1 MEGLGVAVLDAFSYG
16 GQGQSMN
23 MPMPDKLLLINAT
36 IANRAVFKITFKGRR
51 DIQAASDAGEAM
63 RFADRTPPD
72 LIALDIGDDQ
82 DAGIVHGMIKHFRN
96 APTTRNTP
104 IVLLA
109 GSAQEPVAIRGLALG
124 AVDFISKPLSPLVL
138 AARVQRHLDLKHERD
153 DLAHHSGID
162 QVSGVASLSHF
173 DAHADREWRRALRH
187 HTKVSVAVIDVDHFR
202 AYNDQHG
209 YVAGDEVLRQLAGAL
224 ADEIRRPSD
233 LLARYHGDQFVALLP
248 DTDGT
253 GAGHV
258 ADRLLGRVRDLR
270 LPYADNEGGHV
281 TVSIGLATLE
291 PKSRDGLPEFLSL
304 AADALGNAKQ
314 NGRNQLKTLP

>member
-1 MEGLGVAVLDAFSYG
+1 
-16 GQGQSMN
+16 MN
-23 MPMPDKLLLINAT
+23 LPMPDRLLLINASV
-36 IANRAVFKITFKGRR
+36 ANRAVFKITFKGRR

-63 RFADRTPPD
+63 RFADRMSPH

-109 GSAQEPVAIRGLALG
+109 GAAQEPIAIRGLALG

-138 AARVQRHLDLKHERD
+138 AARVQRHLDLKQERD
-153 DLAHHSGID
+153 TLAHHSGID
-162 QVSGVASLSHF
+162 EVSGVASLSHF

-187 HTKVSVAVIDVDHFR
+187 HAKVSVAVIDIDHFR
-202 AYNDQHG
+202 AYNERHG
-209 YVAGDEVLRQLAGAL
+209 YIAGDEVLRQLAGAL

-233 LLARYHGDQFVALLP
+233 LLARYQGDQFVALLP

-258 ADRLLGRVRDLR
+258 AERLLNRVRDLK
-270 LPYADNEGGHV
+270 LPHAENDGGHV
-281 TVSIGLATLE
+281 SVSIGLATLE

-304 AADALGNAKQ
+304 AAEALVSAKHC
-314 NGRNQLKTLP
+314 GRNRLKTLP

>member
-1 MEGLGVAVLDAFSYG
+1 
-16 GQGQSMN
+16 MN
-23 MPMPDKLLLINAT
+23 NRAMSDKLLLINAS

-51 DIQAASDAGEAM
+51 DIQAANDAGEAM

-72 LIALDIGDDQ
+72 LIALDIGEEQ
-82 DAGIVHGMIKHFRN
+82 DAGVVHGMIKHFRN
-96 APTTRNTP
+96 APNTRNVP

-109 GSAQEPVAIRGLALG
+109 GASQEPVAIRGLALG

-138 AARVQRHLDLKHERD
+138 AARVQRHLDMKREHD
-153 DLAHHSGID
+153 SLAHNSGVD

-187 HTKVSVAVIDVDHFR
+187 HTKVSVAVVDVDRFR
-202 AYNDQHG
+202 AYNEQHG
-209 YVAGDEVLRQLAGAL
+209 FVAGDEVLRELAGAL
-224 ADEIRRPSD
+224 ASVIKRPSD

-248 DTDGT
+248 DTDGG

-258 ADRLLGRVRDLR
+258 AEKLLEKVRDLR
-270 LPYADNEGGHV
+270 LPYAENEGGYV

-291 PKSRDGLPEFLSL
+291 PTSRDGLPEFLSL
-304 AADALGNAKQ
+304 AAEALSSAKHD
-314 NGRNQLKTLP
+314 GRNQLRMLP